1 MRRAL
6 FPGSFDPFTKGHEH
20 IVRKGIALFDEVII
34 AVGVNTSKLYTFD
47 TEKRLKH
54 IQALF
59 ENDPQV
65 KVVSYNS
72 LTIDLC
78 REVGANHIIR
88 GVRDSK
94 DFEYERAIAQM
105 NKDLSGVETILFYTD
120 PEYAAV
126 SSTIIREL
134 FKFNTDISPFISR
147 LDLLV

>member
-1 MRRAL
+1 MKKAL
-6 FPGSFDPFTKGHEH
+6 FPGSFDPFTKGHEQ
-20 IVRKGIALFDEVII
+20 IVHKGLALFDEVII
-34 AVGVNTSKLYTFD
+34 AVGVNVSKVYSFD
-47 TEKRLKH
+47 TEKRLNH
-54 IQALF
+54 IKALF
-59 ENDPQV
+59 ADNANV
-65 KVVSYNS
+65 KVVGYNS

-78 REVGANHIIR
+78 REVGAQHIIR

-120 PEYAAV
+120 PEFAAV

-134 FKFNTDISPFISR
+134 YKFKADITPFVSR

>member
-34 AVGVNTSKLYTFD
+34 AVGVNTSKVYTFD

-94 DFEYERAIAQM
+94 DFEYERSIAQM